1 VSAIIFSAADGVD
14 PSIIQE
20 NDLNNTSIFR
30 KKKTGE
36 EKSHHQYILDFEA
49 QIRILPRVIC
59 TVYVE
64 MATY

>member
-1 VSAIIFSAADGVD
+1 VNAIIFSAGDGVD

-30 KKKTGE
+30 KKKGE